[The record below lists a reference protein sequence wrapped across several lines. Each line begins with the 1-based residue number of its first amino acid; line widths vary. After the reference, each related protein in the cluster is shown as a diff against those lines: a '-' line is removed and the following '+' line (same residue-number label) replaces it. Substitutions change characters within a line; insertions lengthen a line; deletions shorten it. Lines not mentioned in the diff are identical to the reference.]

1 MLAFAAAAYVFLNRD
16 KTHSNKYRELMM
28 KNTISTFTLIGLVTA
43 IGTAFAEPLVYVPLG
58 SGNQVIEIDA
68 ATDQITKTFTGIDNP
83 HGLVATPDGEYLIAG
98 SLKETPLT
106 EGQAADSPNSKLAL
120 IHVVHG
126 HVMSSIEVSGWT
138 HHQAISP
145 DGRYV
150 ISTHPTRGSV
160 SVVDL
165 HSNKLLTTISTG
177 PSPNYTVFTPDGK
190 RAYVSNS
197 GNNSISEI
205 DVLSWVVLRAL
216 ESGPAPEHLVLSKD
230 EKSLFVTNPPAGK
243 VSEISI
249 STGKVTGDWKV
260 GDKVHGLDIGDDG
273 KTLFISAKKGD
284 LLVALN
290 TKTGDIRSTK
300 LTPAPYHLNTVKGT
314 GKVYV
319 SSRKK
324 AIIWVVDQ
332 QTLAVV
338 GEIKLPGGE
347 GHQMAI
353 VSGN

>member
-1 MLAFAAAAYVFLNRD
+1 
-16 KTHSNKYRELMM
+16 MM
-28 KNTISTFTLIGLVTA
+28 KNKFVTFTLIGLVTA
-43 IGTAFAEPLVYVPLG
+43 MGAAFAEPLVYVPLG

-68 ATDQITKTFTGIDNP
+68 ATDQITKSFTGVDNP

-106 EGQAADSPNSKLAL
+106 KGQAADSPNSKLAL
-120 IHVVHG
+120 IHIEHG
-126 HVMSSIEVSGWT
+126 HVMSSIGVSGWT

-145 DGRYV
+145 DGKYV
-150 ISTHPTRGSV
+150 ISTHPTRGNI

-165 HSNKLLTTISTG
+165 NGNKLLKTVSTG
-177 PSPNYTVFTPDGK
+177 PSPNYSVFTSDGK
-190 RAYVSNS
+190 RVYVSNS

-205 DVLSWVVLRAL
+205 DALSWVVLRTL

-230 EKSLFVTNPPAGK
+230 EKSLFVTNPRAGK

-249 STGKVTGDWKV
+249 NNGKVTNDWKI
-260 GDKVHGLDIGDDG
+260 GDKVHGLDIGDDD

-290 TKTGDIRSTK
+290 TNTGNIRSII
-300 LTPAPYHLNTVKGT
+300 LAPAPYHLNTIKGT

-319 SSRKK
+319 SSRKE
-324 AIIWVVDQ
+324 ARIWVVDQ
-332 QTLAVV
+332 QSLKVV
-338 GEIKLPGGE
+338 GEIKLPAGE
-347 GHQMAI
+347 GHQMVV